1 MKTKKLCKWWDM
13 KMRYD
18 PEFEDGF
25 IISLVI
31 RLNTTGEGKN
41 EEQWRE
47 NKEEKGDN
55 NDTHLRGWNNGKY
68 HFISLLVNGKKAQ
81 A

>member
-1 MKTKKLCKWWDM
+1 
-13 KMRYD
+13 MRYD

-41 EEQWRE
+41 EEQ
-47 NKEEKGDN
+47 
-55 NDTHLRGWNNGKY
+55 
-68 HFISLLVNGKKAQ
+68 
-81 A
+81 